1 MKQNMIAFVAL
12 LTLVTFAGVVMAQ
25 TPAKSTAS
33 AVTDKPSVSSA
44 EKPKAE
50 GPKVEKKKEAPKA
63 IRVSGIVAAYEAGKM
78 IKVKGKDKE
87 MAFDL
92 TGDTRVKGDVK
103 DGAKVTVMYKKE
115 GDKMVATAITVV
127 AEKKVEEKKPAPA
140 PAEKK
145 S

>member
-12 LTLVTFAGVVMAQ
+12 LTLATFAGVVMAQ
-25 TPAKSTAS
+25 TPVKPTAS
-33 AVTDKPSVSSA
+33 AVTDKPSVSAA
-44 EKPKAE
+44 EKPKTE
-50 GPKVEKKKEAPKA
+50 GPKVEKKEAPKV
-63 IRVSGIVAAYEAGKM
+63 IRFSGIVAAYEAGKV
-78 IKVKGKDKE
+78 IKVKGKEKE
-87 MAFDL
+87 RAFDL

-115 GDKMVATAITVV
+115 GDKTVATAITVV
-127 AEKKVEEKKPAPA
+127 AEKKVEEKKPTPA

>member
-12 LTLVTFAGVVMAQ
+12 LTLATFAGVVIAQ
-25 TPAKSTAS
+25 TPAKPTAS
-33 AVTDKPSVSSA
+33 AVTDKPSVSAA
-44 EKPKAE
+44 EKPKTE
-50 GPKVEKKKEAPKA
+50 GPKVEKKEAPKA
-63 IRVSGIVAAYEAGKM
+63 IRFSGIVAAYEAGKM
-78 IKVKGKDKE
+78 IKVKDKDQE

-92 TGDTRVKGDVK
+92 TGDTKVKGEIK
-103 DGAKVTVMYKKE
+103 DGAKVTVVYKKE

-127 AEKKVEEKKPAPA
+127 AEKKVEEKKPTST

>member
-1 MKQNMIAFVAL
+1 MKKNMFVLISLFIMA
-12 LTLVTFAGVVMAQ
+12 TFAGVVMAQ
-25 TPAKSTAS
+25 TQAKPTAP
-33 AVTDKPSVSSA
+33 AVTDKPSVSTA
-44 EKPKAE
+44 EKAKTE
-50 GPKVEKKKEAPKA
+50 GPKVEKKEAPKA
-63 IRVSGIVAAYEAGKM
+63 IRVSGTVAAYEAGKM

-87 MAFDL
+87 MVFDL
-92 TGDTRVKGDVK
+92 TGDTRVKGDAK

-127 AEKKVEEKKPAPA
+127 AEKKVEEKKPTPA

>member
-1 MKQNMIAFVAL
+1 M
-12 LTLVTFAGVVMAQ
+12 
-25 TPAKSTAS
+25 
-33 AVTDKPSVSSA
+33 
-44 EKPKAE
+44 
-50 GPKVEKKKEAPKA
+50 
-63 IRVSGIVAAYEAGKM
+63 VAAYEAGKM
-78 IKVKGKDKE
+78 VKVKGKDKD
-87 MAFDL
+87 MTFDL

-127 AEKKVEEKKPAPA
+127 AEKKVEEKKPTPA

>member
-1 MKQNMIAFVAL
+1 VKQNMIAFVAL
-12 LTLVTFAGVVMAQ
+12 LTLATFAGVVMAQ
-25 TPAKSTAS
+25 TSAKPTAS
-33 AVTDKPSVSSA
+33 AVTGKPSVSAA
-44 EKPKAE
+44 EKPKTE
-50 GPKVEKKKEAPKA
+50 GTKVEKKEAPKA

-127 AEKKVEEKKPAPA
+127 AKKKVEEKKPAPA

>member
-1 MKQNMIAFVAL
+1 MKKNMIAFVAL
-12 LTLVTFAGVVMAQ
+12 LTMATFTGVVMAQ
-25 TPAKSTAS
+25 APAKPTAS
-33 AVTDKPSVSSA
+33 AVTDKPSISAA
-44 EKPKAE
+44 EKPKTE
-50 GPKVEKKKEAPKA
+50 EPKVEKKEAPKA
-63 IRVSGIVAAYEAGKM
+63 TRVSGIVAAYEAGKM

-115 GDKMVATAITVV
+115 GDKVVANVITVL
-127 AEKKVEEKKPAPA
+127 AEKKVKEKNPTSA

-145 S
+145 G

>member
-1 MKQNMIAFVAL
+1 VKQNMIAFVAL
-12 LTLVTFAGVVMAQ
+12 LTLATFAGVVMAQ
-25 TPAKSTAS
+25 TSAKPTAS
-33 AVTDKPSVSSA
+33 AVTDKPSVSAA
-44 EKPKAE
+44 EKPKTE
-50 GPKVEKKKEAPKA
+50 GTKVEKKEAPKA

-92 TGDTRVKGDVK
+92 SGDTRVKGDVK

-127 AEKKVEEKKPAPA
+127 AKKKVEEKKPAPA

>member
-12 LTLVTFAGVVMAQ
+12 LTLATFAGVVMTQ

-33 AVTDKPSVSSA
+33 AVTDKPSVSAA
-44 EKPKAE
+44 EKPKTE
-50 GPKVEKKKEAPKA
+50 GPKVEKKEAPKV
-63 IRVSGIVAAYEAGKM
+63 IRFSGIVAAYEAGKM

-115 GDKMVATAITVV
+115 GDKMVVTAITVV

>member
-12 LTLVTFAGVVMAQ
+12 LTLATFAGVVMAQ
-25 TPAKSTAS
+25 TSAKPTAS
-33 AVTDKPSVSSA
+33 AVTDKPSVSAA
-44 EKPKAE
+44 EKPKTE
-50 GPKVEKKKEAPKA
+50 GTKVEKKEAPKA

-87 MAFDL
+87 MTFDL

-103 DGAKVTVMYKKE
+103 DGTKVTVMYKKE

-127 AEKKVEEKKPAPA
+127 AEKKVEEKKPTPA

>member
-12 LTLVTFAGVVMAQ
+12 LTLATFAGVVMAQ
-25 TPAKSTAS
+25 TPAKPTAS
-33 AVTDKPSVSSA
+33 AVTDKPSVSA
-44 EKPKAE
+44 VEKPKTE
-50 GPKVEKKKEAPKA
+50 GPKVEKKEAPKA
-63 IRVSGIVAAYEAGKM
+63 IKFSGIVAAYEAGKM
-78 IKVKGKDKE
+78 INVKGKDKE

-92 TGDTRVKGDVK
+92 TGNTRVRGDVR

>member
-12 LTLVTFAGVVMAQ
+12 LTLATFAGVVMAQ
-25 TPAKSTAS
+25 TPAKLTAL
-33 AVTDKPSVSSA
+33 AVTDKPSVSAA
-44 EKPKAE
+44 EKPKTE
-50 GPKVEKKKEAPKA
+50 GPKVEKKEAPKA
-63 IRVSGIVAAYEAGKM
+63 IRVSGTVAAYEAGKM
-78 IKVKGKDKE
+78 IKVKGKDQE

-127 AEKKVEEKKPAPA
+127 AEKKVEEKKPTPA

>member
-1 MKQNMIAFVAL
+1 MKKNMFVLISLFIIATFVGL
-12 LTLVTFAGVVMAQ
+12 VMAQ
-25 TPAKSTAS
+25 TQAKPTTPAA
-33 AVTDKPSVSSA
+33 TDKPSVSAA
-44 EKPKAE
+44 EKAKTE
-50 GPKVEKKKEAPKA
+50 GPKVEKKEAPKA
-63 IRVSGIVAAYEAGKM
+63 IRVSGTVAAYESGKM
-78 IKVKGKDKE
+78 IKMKGKDQE

-92 TGDTRVKGDVK
+92 TSDTRVKGEIR

-127 AEKKVEEKKPAPA
+127 AEKKVEEKKPTPA